1 MTFQYLVQTD
11 TEPIAVSLTASGRI
25 ALTQDGVTVYLPGA
39 SWGTLRAAVDALH
52 APDAPQTNTPAKS
65 GRCW

>member
-1 MTFQYLVQTD
+1 MTFSYLVQTD
-11 TEPIAVSLTASGRI
+11 TEPIAITLTASGRI
-25 ALTQDGVTVYLPGA
+25 ALSQDGASVYFAGA
-39 SWGTLRAAVDALH
+39 SADTLIAAITALH

>member
-25 ALTQDGVTVYLPGA
+25 ALTQDGITVYLPGA
-39 SWGTLRAAVDALH
+39 SWDTLRAAVDVLH
-52 APDAPQTNTPAKS
+52 APEAPNTTTPART
-65 GRCW
+65 GRTW

>member
-1 MTFQYLVQTD
+1 MTYSYLIQTD
-11 TEPIAVSLTASGRI
+11 TEPIAVALTASGRI
-25 ALTQDGVTVYLPGA
+25 ALSQDGVTVYLPGV